1 MALPKAMRFVIVLL
15 AIIYSLEHQGYRT
28 SLNVFIQK
36 LMGTKASGSH
46 AIEKRVASLD
56 SSEYVFQAVLN
67 LSDLEHLR
75 AILSSNTFI
84 TLDESNALVTNIKAT
99 TELLDAD
106 LVLELHIP
114 VSSISSNGIDV
125 FRETLRR
132 FSFPYIVNQTLNVTG
147 VNMTTV
153 CYPNSTGALQCQC
166 EDQFVWSCD
175 QCKTYGVCGNL
186 TTHTCGCINGLP
198 SDGGLCEPITSI
210 PPCPL
215 PYVDADLVL
224 ELHIPVSSISSNG
237 IDVFRETLRRFSFPY
252 IVNQTLNVTG
262 VNMTTVCYPN
272 STGALQCQCED
283 QFVWSCDQ
291 CKTYGV
297 CGNLTTHTCGCING
311 LPSDGG
317 LCEPITSIPPCPL
330 PYVDADLVL
339 ELHIPVSSI
348 SSNGID
354 VFRETLRRFSFPYI
368 VNQTL
373 NVTGVNMT
381 TVCYP
386 NSTGALQCQCEDQ
399 FVWSCD
405 QCKTYGVCG
414 NLTTHTCGCINGL
427 PSDGGLCEPIT
438 SIPPCPLP
446 YVDADLV
453 LELHIPVSSISSN
466 GFDVFR
472 ETLRRF
478 SFPYI
483 VNQTLNVTG
492 VNMTTVD
499 ADLVLELH
507 IPVSSISS
515 NGIDVFRETLRRFS
529 FPYIVNQT
537 LNVTGV
543 NMTTVC
549 YPNSTGAL
557 QCQCEDQFVWSCDQ
571 CKNYGVCG
579 NLTTHTCGCINGL
592 PSDGGLCEPI
602 TSIPPCPLPYVDADL
617 VLELHIP
624 VSSISLNGIDVF
636 RETLRRFSFPYI
648 VNQTL
653 NVTGVNMTTVCYPNS
668 TGALQCQCEDQFVW
682 SCDQCKNYG
691 VCVDADLVLELH
703 IPVSSISSNGIDV
716 FRETLR
722 RFSFPYIVNQTLNLS
737 FAMNLDY
744 KPAYNNLSNPV
755 YQDVNAAIQ
764 KQSKMHIPTL
774 KSARLTR
781 FRSGSTVVD
790 YSITATAF
798 EESQIEALKL
808 GIFKKLAESYRMIFD
823 SPTSITFAPPFW
835 GSRVILNCGPIPT
848 YLNFNGSWTAE
859 WRRDGELIL
868 EDSLHIFAKNGTLTV
883 KQFYLT
889 DNGSYECRLTERHLF
904 RQKSDTF
911 FSYKD
916 TPLVRV
922 SPVKQRVKCEVGK
935 RVSLTCSV
943 NSPYEVEFKDVD
955 GSDKGGG
962 EITHMHEIE
971 KCPTSMEKF
980 TCQLV
985 NSSEFKNEI
994 RLEFPTGAF
1003 ICVDESE
1010 FGVGNPGDR
1019 AEGACDSTE
1028 VGKRIAECHG
1038 NGTWKVVEE
1047 QCILKEIQELLDQSA
1062 SLTNNSLAA
1071 FLKQLRNVTLR
1082 FKEKVV
1088 ESSPNINAIVKIFNN
1103 VATSS
1108 LNILITE
1115 TEMKD
1120 ILFTADVLTA
1130 DESRQ
1135 QWDFLNTKST
1145 VKSSVAKRNVRKA
1158 NTASS
1163 LFLQSLETITSNIN
1177 SNSFDIVTPSILLNK
1192 TTFTDNFSGDFN
1204 SSVEIDIPEANGGNK
1219 SITVITFSSMDNV
1232 LPARDEVNST
1242 LNVINGKVVLVQS
1255 VGTVNNIS
1263 FAFDIINNTL
1273 GNPQCVFWNFSL
1285 FDGLGGW
1292 DDEGCNLTFNVNNT
1306 VTCTCNHLT
1315 SFSIL
1320 MSPSVPDFPLL
1331 DYITYIGVGISMAS
1345 LVICLIIEAV
1355 IWRKIRKSTTS
1366 YLRHVSIVNI
1376 ALSLL
1381 IANIWFIIA
1390 AAISDAEVKNQPAC
1404 TAATFFIHFFY
1415 LALFFW
1421 MLASA
1426 LLLLYRTVSVFGGD
1440 LSKRSLL
1447 AIGFCLGYGAPLII
1461 AIITIAVTAP
1471 ANTYIRETGVCWL
1484 NWNQSMAL
1492 LAFVIPALIIVV
1504 INLGILFLVLYKM
1517 LRRRAV
1523 VDAAQA
1529 AERNALV
1536 VIARTLA
1543 FLTPFFGLTWGLG
1556 VGTMT
1561 DPHNIGI
1568 HVAFAF
1574 FNSLQGFFILL
1585 FGTLLDKKVRTE
1597 IALMSQTS
1605 RSGTRSTSGGT
1616 SSSNGLGIF
1625 RNWRRGR
1632 DGYNVS
1638 SNESGASHSF
1648 INT

>member
-1 MALPKAMRFVIVLL
+1 
-15 AIIYSLEHQGYRT
+15 
-28 SLNVFIQK
+28 
-36 LMGTKASGSH
+36 
-46 AIEKRVASLD
+46 
-56 SSEYVFQAVLN
+56 
-67 LSDLEHLR
+67 
-75 AILSSNTFI
+75 
-84 TLDESNALVTNIKAT
+84 
-99 TELLDAD
+99 
-106 LVLELHIP
+106 
-114 VSSISSNGIDV
+114 
-125 FRETLRR
+125 
-132 FSFPYIVNQTLNVTG
+132 
-147 VNMTTV
+147 MTTV

-175 QCKTYGVCGNL
+175 QCKNYGVCGNL

-215 PYVDADLVL
+215 PY
-224 ELHIPVSSISSNG
+224 
-237 IDVFRETLRRFSFPY
+237 
-252 IVNQTLNVTG
+252 
-262 VNMTTVCYPN
+262 
-272 STGALQCQCED
+272 
-283 QFVWSCDQ
+283 
-291 CKTYGV
+291 
-297 CGNLTTHTCGCING
+297 
-311 LPSDGG
+311 
-317 LCEPITSIPPCPL
+317 
-330 PYVDADLVL
+330 
-339 ELHIPVSSI
+339 
-348 SSNGID
+348 
-354 VFRETLRRFSFPYI
+354 
-368 VNQTL
+368 
-373 NVTGVNMT
+373 
-381 TVCYP
+381 
-386 NSTGALQCQCEDQ
+386 
-399 FVWSCD
+399 
-405 QCKTYGVCG
+405 
-414 NLTTHTCGCINGL
+414 
-427 PSDGGLCEPIT
+427 
-438 SIPPCPLP
+438 
-446 YVDADLV
+446 
-453 LELHIPVSSISSN
+453 
-466 GFDVFR
+466 
-472 ETLRRF
+472 
-478 SFPYI
+478 
-483 VNQTLNVTG
+483 
-492 VNMTTVD
+492 VD

-624 VSSISLNGIDVF
+624 TTTTTPTPTPTTTPTPTPTTTTTTTPTPTPTTTPTPTPTS
-636 RETLRRFSFPYI
+636 
-648 VNQTL
+648 
-653 NVTGVNMTTVCYPNS
+653 GVR
-668 TGALQCQCEDQFVW
+668 
-682 SCDQCKNYG
+682 K
-691 VCVDADLVLELH
+691 
-703 IPVSSISSNGIDV
+703 
-716 FRETLR
+716 
-722 RFSFPYIVNQTLNLS
+722 LS

-744 KPAYNNLSNPV
+744 KPAYNNPSNPV
-755 YQDVNAAIQ
+755 YQDVNATIQ
-764 KQSKMHIPTL
+764 KQSREHIPTL
-774 KSARLTR
+774 KSATLTG

-808 GIFKKLAESYRMIFD
+808 GIFTKLAESYRMIFD
-823 SPTSITFAPPFW
+823 SPTSITFAPPFL

-868 EDSLHIFAKNGTLTV
+868 EDSLHSLGKNRESGNLTV
-883 KQFYLT
+883 TRFYRT
-889 DNGSYECRLTERHLF
+889 DNGNYECRLEERHLF
-904 RQKSDTF
+904 RQKSDTS

-935 RVSLTCSV
+935 SVSLTCSV

-955 GSDKGGG
+955 GSDKGG
-962 EITHMHEIE
+962 EITHIHEIE
-971 KCPTSMEKF
+971 ECPTSMEKF

-994 RLEFPTGAF
+994 RLEFTTGAF
-1003 ICVDESE
+1003 LCVDESE
-1010 FGVGNPGDR
+1010 FGIGNLGDR

-1028 VGKRIAECHG
+1028 VGKRIAECQG

-1047 QCILKEIQELLDQSA
+1047 QCILKEIQELLDQSEF
-1062 SLTNNSLAA
+1062 LTNNSLAA

-1088 ESSPNINAIVKIFNN
+1088 ESSPNINAIVEIFDN
-1103 VATSS
+1103 VADTTSS

-1163 LFLQSLETITSNIN
+1163 LFLQSLETITNNIN
-1177 SNSFDIVTPSILLNK
+1177 SNSFEIVTPSILLNK

-1504 INLGILFLVLYKM
+1504 INLGILFVVLYKM

-1605 RSGTRSTSGGT
+1605 RSGTQSTSGGT